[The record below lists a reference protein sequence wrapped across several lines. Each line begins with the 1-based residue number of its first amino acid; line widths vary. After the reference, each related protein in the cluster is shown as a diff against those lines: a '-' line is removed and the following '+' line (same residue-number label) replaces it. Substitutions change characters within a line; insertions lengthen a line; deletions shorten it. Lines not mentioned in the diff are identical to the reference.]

1 MLYHHSLDSP
11 TLTTNGTPATAMANP
26 LNQHMQKQSNQP
38 EHIVQ
43 GSLPIGKPAN
53 PPINQSWAASGQRSL
68 TRTNMRHGTNKTTH
82 YSTFNMK

>member
-1 MLYHHSLDSP
+1 MLYPHSLDSS

-26 LNQHMQKQSNQP
+26 LHQHMQKRSNHP

-43 GSLPIGKPAN
+43 GSLLIGKPAN
-53 PPINQSWAASGQRSL
+53 LLINQSWAASCQRSH
-68 TRTNMRHGTNKTTH
+68 TRTKRLGTNKTTH